1 MPTSWSAPPEH
12 SRNKLVEALESFG
25 DVKAKHKRWMNFS
38 PSTPDRGRVL
48 YPHPVYNVRLSRLLA
63 GRPLSATLKKV
74 GWMYFLRD
82 RGRGL
87 ACAEVSIVS
96 GKHKNA
102 RLSEGP
108 FVKNAFQLI
117 EKSVCDPRIGRRRY
131 ALRSLRL
138 ESMHVFCL
146 WLKVDH
152 RGEYFIPV
160 TSSSAVLRAGEWIS
174 RREFT
179 KALRSEGQRIC
190 TAQERMSRLL
200 EAHRG

>member
-1 MPTSWSAPPEH
+1 MPLSRFAPPKH
-12 SRNKLVEALESFG
+12 SRSKLAEALATFG
-25 DVKAKHKRWMNFS
+25 NIKANHKHWMNFS
-38 PSTPDRGRVL
+38 PSTPSRDQVL
-48 YPHPVYNVRLSRLLA
+48 HPHPVYSVRLSRLLE

-74 GWMYFLRD
+74 GWMYFLQD
-82 RGRGL
+82 RGTTL

-108 FVKNAFQLI
+108 FVKKALQLI
-117 EKSVCDPRIGRRRY
+117 EKSVRDPRIGRRRY
-131 ALRSLRL
+131 AMRSLRL
-138 ESMHVFCL
+138 ESMHIFCL
-146 WLKVDH
+146 WLRVGH
-152 RGEYFIPV
+152 RVEYFIPV
-160 TSSSAVLRAGEWIS
+160 TSSSAVLREGEWLS

-200 EAHRG
+200 EAHRS